1 MNSNYKNSKEVAK
14 DIRDKI
20 VELKPFDT
28 LGVFVLCAF
37 LSFPY
42 FFVGAMSLAL
52 IDLIFEMMKLD
63 VSLLNWIEDID
74 NSSSF
79 FVGYLMIMVFG
90 AFIWFI
96 FSELN
101 EKYGKKY

>member
-1 MNSNYKNSKEVAK
+1 MNSHYKNSKEVAK

-63 VSLLNWIEDID
+63 VSLLNLFHLKEKTKHSNWLRGASLINPYTAKEKSQI
-74 NSSSF
+74 
-79 FVGYLMIMVFG
+79 VLVVMI
-90 AFIWFI
+90 
-96 FSELN
+96 SL
-101 EKYGKKY
+101 